1 MKPKKIALNLYSVR
15 RSCADEAGLDATLAR
30 VRAAG
35 YPAVQVSGVGPIPPR
50 TVRRLLDEHG
60 LACCACHE
68 KLTELRTGFD
78 GIVEKLGVL
87 GCTFTALG
95 YPGAENVTADALPRL
110 IGELEDWGRRFAAA
124 GIRFGYHNHALEF
137 ERFDGRLALELMLEK
152 TDPRHLAFELD
163 TYWVQYGGGD
173 PVDWINRVRGRMPAI
188 HLKDYAVS
196 SNVPHFAEV
205 GYGNLDWR
213 RILAAC
219 RETGVEWYIVE
230 QDEPLPSGRDIFESV
245 ALSYEFLA
253 KNVEPAPRQRG
264 ADDGGEGRPRASG
277 RRKERQKERRKG

>member
-15 RSCADEAGLDATLAR
+15 RTCTDEAGLDSTLGK
-30 VRAAG
+30 VKAAG

-50 TVRRLLDEHG
+50 TIRRLLDKHG

-68 KLTELRTGFD
+68 QLSVLRSD
-78 GIVEKLGVL
+78 LPGIVEKLKAL
-87 GCTFTALG
+87 DCTFTALG
-95 YPGAENVTADALPRL
+95 SPGAENVTAARLPGL
-110 IGELEDWGRRFAAA
+110 TSELDEYGRRFAAA
-124 GIRFGYHNHALEF
+124 GVRFGYHNHAFEF
-137 ERFDGRLALELMLEK
+137 ERIDGRLALELLFAK
-152 TDPRHLAFELD
+152 TDPRHLAAEID

-173 PVDWINRVRGRMPAI
+173 PVDWVYRVKGRMPAV

-196 SNVPHFAEV
+196 ANVPHYAEV
-205 GYGNLDWR
+205 GHGNLDMG

-253 KNVEPAPRQRG
+253 KNV
-264 ADDGGEGRPRASG
+264 
-277 RRKERQKERRKG
+277 